1 MAGENYPEQ
10 RQMVPDF
17 TLQSS
22 TGRPYQV
29 SSFRGRRNLL
39 VLFVGDGDHGT
50 AGLIAEFAARREE
63 LDDEETEVLLV
74 FRGNMVACEALRKRD
89 HIPFAVLADENGRAH
104 ERYGAGTSPALY
116 LTDRYGEIYDAR
128 RTSESVSLP
137 DADDILASI
146 RHINAAC
153 PE

>member
-1 MAGENYPEQ
+1 MPAYPAQREMA
-10 RQMVPDF
+10 PDF

-22 TGRPYQV
+22 TGRAYQL

-39 VLFVGDGDHGT
+39 LLFLADGKHNTEALVT
-50 AGLIAEFAARREE
+50 ALAAHREE
-63 LDDEETEVLLV
+63 LEQEEETQVLLV
-74 FRGNMVACEALRKRD
+74 FRGNMVSCEALRRRD
-89 HIPFAVLADENGRAH
+89 HIPFTVLADEDGRVH
-104 ERYGAGTSPALY
+104 DRYGAANSPALY

-128 RTSESVSLP
+128 RISEGAALP
-137 DADDILASI
+137 DADDILASV

>member
-1 MAGENYPEQ
+1 MASCPSERE
-10 RQMVPDF
+10 MAPDF

-22 TGRPYQV
+22 TGRSYQL
-29 SSFRGRRNLL
+29 SSFRGRRNLVLLFLAGGNSQPQSL
-39 VLFVGDGDHGT
+39 V
-50 AGLIAEFAARREE
+50 AALHAHREE
-63 LDDEETEVLLV
+63 LEQEEETQVLLL

-89 HIPFAVLADENGRAH
+89 HIAFTVLADEDGRVH
-104 ERYGAGTSPALY
+104 ERYRAGNSPALY
-116 LTDRYGEIYDAR
+116 LTDRYGEIYQAR
-128 RTSESVSLP
+128 RTADGASLP